1 MSHRML
7 CITALV
13 ALFTWSSLKCDPIIT
28 LPYPSDIAS
37 TLKNEGQ
44 KKIDLADVDFLTQ
57 VTFEDLF
64 NDAETKKIVI
74 AGVATKEQD
83 KLIIHYFDALN
94 LINYF
99 FSKLDGVA
107 KPKILTQDNYNW
119 LKRNQYHAD
128 ENPTNKQRIQNV
140 YFFTINRSGESS
152 NYSYATNYIGNLTD
166 IVKKTADIADLE
178 TAIINNSTPDINN
191 DGSKK
196 FATLNAQKIALLK
209 ERMGEYKNKNET
221 TIAQYLEQQI
231 KKLEET
237 KLSPEEEEKLKKEDE
252 QRKAKEELQKK
263 SLEKGA
269 KLLSALQK
277 ILRAI
282 SNRAIVTIFE
292 SEVAPL
298 ANDEPVVKPKASDF
312 TTIIDSYF
320 RLNLPQDA
328 YNFIVNKKS
337 SIEGYNNDQ
346 VTVTENL
353 YGDFI
358 HAIDARL
365 KLPNEVLNLDE
376 KQNFI
381 DTLSKIKVTESYL
394 QEVINAMIQKWKD
407 TIEKRKKQ
415 EKLIQEI
422 KQKLE
427 NLSMTASEADKL
439 FTEHI
444 KPFLTA
450 EKEIKKTKEIFT
462 NIIKRYAY
470 VDPAAANTFIT
481 KNRDIVRWLDPDANV
496 TEMETYLTNQIDLN
510 LQALVQ
516 TLRRTGDDQ
525 IKSYI
530 AKLEAYIAKLEAFV
544 PANTPLSNRISA
556 YKREVPLIK
565 KEREEKE
572 KLQKAEDIIEKIARE
587 LSTSMT
593 AEQADKLFTENIG
606 TIVVAKRLTNRQA
619 ATFNNIIREYALSDP
634 EAASKF
640 IAKLVSIFIRFPD
653 YMSKYRAE
661 EYLVKEIK
669 SHFKKLTEDQQATGN
684 DAPVNDYIAKL
695 KIITNR
701 ASSKMEDT
709 QQWAIQNMISA
720 WEKEEE
726 TRKQKRQEADKA
738 LLSLRRALASI
749 H

>member
-196 FATLNAQKIALLK
+196 FATLNEQKIALLK
-209 ERMGEYKNKNET
+209 KIMGEYKNKNET

-328 YNFIVNKKS
+328 YTFIVNKKS

-353 YGDFI
+353 YADFI

-381 DTLSKIKVTESYL
+381 DTLSKTKVTESYL
-394 QEVINAMIQKWKD
+394 QEAINAMVEGGRA
-407 TIEKRKKQ
+407 TIEKRKKL
-415 EKLIQEI
+415 EKVIQEI
-422 KQKLE
+422 KQKLQD
-427 NLSMTASEADKL
+427 LSMTAPDAEKL

-450 EKEIKKTKEIFT
+450 QKEIKNTKEIFT
-462 NIIKRYAY
+462 SIIKRYAY
-470 VDPAAANTFIT
+470 VDPAAANAFIT
-481 KNRDIVRWLDPDANV
+481 KNKDIVRWLDPDANV
-496 TEMETYLTNQIDLN
+496 AEMETYLINQIDLN
-510 LQALVQ
+510 VQALLQ
-516 TLRRTGDDQ
+516 TLRRTDDDTRMNN
-525 IKSYI
+525 YI
-530 AKLEAYIAKLEAFV
+530 AKLETFV
-544 PANTPLSNRISA
+544 TANTTLSNIISA

-709 QQWAIQNMISA
+709 QQWAIENMISA

-738 LLSLRRALASI
+738 LLSLRHALATIS
-749 H
+749 